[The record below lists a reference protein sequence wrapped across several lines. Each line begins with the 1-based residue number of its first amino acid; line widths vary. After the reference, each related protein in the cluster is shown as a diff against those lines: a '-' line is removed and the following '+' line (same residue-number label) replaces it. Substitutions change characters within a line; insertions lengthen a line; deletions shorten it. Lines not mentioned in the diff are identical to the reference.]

1 MMVGLEKIKD
11 MTQENFKRQIEL
23 FVSSYM
29 DKALCAD
36 THSERQ
42 SYLNDITLIRA
53 TISRTL
59 RLCLQ
64 YPELAQEYLDS
75 LPKAT
80 MD

>member
-1 MMVGLEKIKD
+1 MDINL
-11 MTQENFKRQIEL
+11 TQENFKRQIEL
-23 FVSSYM
+23 FVNCYQ
-29 DKALCAD
+29 DRALCANTRED
-36 THSERQ
+36 QMKYREAVS
-42 SYLNDITLIRA
+42 LVKA

>member
-1 MMVGLEKIKD
+1 MDINMA
-11 MTQENFKRQIEL
+11 QEDFKRQIEL
-23 FVSSYM
+23 FVGTYR
-29 DKALCAD
+29 DRALCAN
-36 THSERQ
+36 TREEQIKYREAVS
-42 SYLNDITLIRA
+42 LVKA

>member
-1 MMVGLEKIKD
+1 
-11 MTQENFKRQIEL
+11 MTQKDFKRQIEL
-23 FVSSYM
+23 FVGCYQ
-29 DKALCAD
+29 DKAVCAN
-36 THSERQ
+36 TREEQMKYKEAVS
-42 SYLNDITLIRA
+42 LVKA

-75 LPKAT
+75 LPKAM

>member
-1 MMVGLEKIKD
+1 

-23 FVSSYM
+23 FVGTYQ
-29 DKALCAD
+29 DKALCANTREEQMKYRD
-36 THSERQ
+36 TVS
-42 SYLNDITLIRA
+42 LVKA
-53 TISRTL
+53 TIARSL

>member
-1 MMVGLEKIKD
+1 MDIN
-11 MTQENFKRQIEL
+11 MTQEDFKRQIEL
-23 FVSSYM
+23 FVGTYR
-29 DKALCAD
+29 DRALCAN
-36 THSERQ
+36 TREEQMKYREAVS
-42 SYLNDITLIRA
+42 LVKA

-64 YPELAQEYLDS
+64 YPELAQEYFDN

>member
-1 MMVGLEKIKD
+1 MSRED
-11 MTQENFKRQIEL
+11 FKRQIEL
-23 FVSSYM
+23 FVGNYQ
-29 DKALCAD
+29 DKALCAN
-36 THSERQ
+36 TREEQMKYRESV
-42 SYLNDITLIRA
+42 SLVKA
-53 TISRTL
+53 TIARTL

>member
-1 MMVGLEKIKD
+1 
-11 MTQENFKRQIEL
+11 MTQKDFNRQIEL
-23 FVSSYM
+23 FVNCYQ
-29 DKALCAD
+29 DQALCAN
-36 THSERQ
+36 TREKQMKYREAVN
-42 SYLNDITLIRA
+42 LVKA
-53 TISRTL
+53 TISRSL

>member
-1 MMVGLEKIKD
+1 MDII
-11 MTQENFKRQIEL
+11 MTQKDFKQQIEL

-29 DKALCAD
+29 DKALCANNY
-36 THSERQ
+36 SERQ
-42 SYLNDITLIRA
+42 SYLNDITMIRA

-64 YPELAQEYLDS
+64 YPELAQEYFDS

>member
-1 MMVGLEKIKD
+1 MDINL
-11 MTQENFKRQIEL
+11 TQENFKRQIEL
-23 FVSSYM
+23 FVGAYQN
-29 DKALCAD
+29 KALCAN
-36 THSERQ
+36 TREEQ
-42 SYLNDITLIRA
+42 MKYIEAINLVKA

-64 YPELAQEYLDS
+64 YPELAQEYLDN